1 MLFDLKGKRKRVVQV
16 SYVALAVLFGG
27 SLVLFGTGSSVSG
40 GLIDAITGNNGGGST
55 SVFQDQVNRTQKAV
69 QTNPKSEQAWLDLT
83 RAQFNL
89 AASAEG
95 SDAKTGQ
102 LTNKG
107 RQAVLDTISSW
118 ERYLKLRPK
127 KPDAGTAQFAALA
140 YGATQD
146 YKDAVKT
153 QAIAAKGRPSANSY
167 YQLAQFAYAGGDAKS
182 GDAAAAEAV
191 RRTPKDLR
199 NSVIAQ
205 VKDVKKQGLKLAAAI
220 KAQQKARQKANK
232 GKPSGTAFGPLP
244 GASSGS
250 GTGP

>member
-16 SYVALAVLFGG
+16 SYVALAILFGG

-55 SVFQDQVNRTQKAV
+55 SVFHDQVNRTQKAV
-69 QTNPKSEQAWLDLT
+69 QTNPKNQQAWLDLART
-83 RAQFNL
+83 QFNL
-89 AASAEG
+89 AASVEG

-102 LTNKG
+102 LTTKG

-118 ERYLKLRPK
+118 ERYLKLHPK
-127 KPDAGTAQFAALA
+127 KPDASTAQFAALA

-153 QAIAAKGRPSANSY
+153 QAIAAKGRPSASSY
-167 YQLAQFAYAGGDAKS
+167 YQLAQFAYAGGDVRS
-182 GDAAAAEAV
+182 GDAAAKEAV

-199 NSVIAQ
+199 NSVTAQ

-220 KAQQKARQKANK
+220 KARQKAQRKASK
-232 GKPSGTAFGPLP
+232 GKPGGTAFGPLP
-244 GASSGS
+244 GASSSSGS
-250 GTGP
+250 GP